1 MSATNEPERDAGA
14 SDGVEIAP
22 GLRVSASVLR
32 VEYARSSGPGG
43 QNVNT
48 RATKATLRVRMAD
61 LGLSPGAERRLRA
74 IASRWLT
81 DAGELVV
88 TSDVHRTQ
96 ERNREECFRRLRVA
110 LLEARRPPTV
120 RVKTRPSRG
129 AIERR
134 IESKKRRS
142 DVKRRRQSPPEG
154 P

>member
-1 MSATNEPERDAGA
+1 MTNGHDNAGDW
-14 SDGVEIAP
+14 DGVEIAP
-22 GLRVSASVLR
+22 GLRVPASALR

-48 RATKATLRVRMAD
+48 RATKATLRVSVRD
-61 LGLSPGAERRLRA
+61 LGLSAGAERRLRA

-81 DAGELVV
+81 DGGELVIS
-88 TSDVHRTQ
+88 SDVHRTQ
-96 ERNREECFRRLRVA
+96 ERNREECLRRLRVA
-110 LLEARRPPTV
+110 LLEARRPPTI

-134 IESKKRRS
+134 IESKKKRS